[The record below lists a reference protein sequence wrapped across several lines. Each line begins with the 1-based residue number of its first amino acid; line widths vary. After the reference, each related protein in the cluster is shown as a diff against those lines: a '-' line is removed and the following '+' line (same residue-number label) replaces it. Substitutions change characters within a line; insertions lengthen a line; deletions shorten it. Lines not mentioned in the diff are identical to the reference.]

1 MARYQADVW
10 LGSSSGRQ
18 RVYVN
23 SNTWNGA
30 REQIKTIYHVNDGDI
45 WNLNESRENNGIGGS
60 GSSSISIGS
69 ILVLGLIA
77 LVISF
82 WKYFLILGVVSLIFW
97 LIYLF
102 IKAND

>member
-1 MARYQADVW
+1 MAQYQADVW

-45 WNLNESRENNGIGGS
+45 WNLCESRDNSNGS
-60 GSSSISIGS
+60 GGDSSSISAGS
-69 ILVLGLIA
+69 ILGLALIA
-77 LVISF
+77 LVVSF
-82 WKYFLILGVVSLIFW
+82 WKYFLILGVIALVIW
-97 LIYLF
+97 IIYLF
-102 IKAND
+102 RKEND

>member
-10 LGSSSGRQ
+10 LGSASGRQ

-45 WNLNESRENNGIGGS
+45 WNLNESRDSEGGGGS
-60 GSSSISIGS
+60 SNSISGES
-69 ILVLGLIA
+69 ILFLAGIA
-77 LVISF
+77 LVVSF
-82 WKYFLILGVVSLIFW
+82 WKYFLVLGAVALIIWVV
-97 LIYLF
+97 YLF
-102 IKAND
+102 SKNK

>member
-10 LGSSSGRQ
+10 LGSASGRQ

-45 WNLNESRENNGIGGS
+45 WNLYESQDNS
-60 GSSSISIGS
+60 GDRNDSSSTSLGSIAILGLIILIFS
-69 ILVLGLIA
+69 FWKYILVLGI
-77 LVISF
+77 
-82 WKYFLILGVVSLIFW
+82 VSLIIW
-97 LIYLF
+97 IAYLVF
-102 IKAND
+102 KE

>member
-30 REQIKTIYHVNDGDI
+30 REQIKTIYHVNDNDI
-45 WNLNESRENNGIGGS
+45 WNLNESRENNSVGGS
-60 GSSSISIGS
+60 DSSSISAGS
-69 ILVLGLIA
+69 ILGLALIA

-82 WKYFLILGVVSLIFW
+82 WKYFLILGVVALIIW
-97 LIYLF
+97 IIYLF
-102 IKAND
+102 RKEND

>member
-30 REQIKTIYHVNDGDI
+30 REQIKTIYHVNDNDI
-45 WNLNESRENNGIGGS
+45 WNLNESRDKEGGS
-60 GSSSISIGS
+60 GNTSSDISIGS
-69 ILVLGLIA
+69 ILALGAIVLVVA
-77 LVISF
+77 Y
-82 WKYFLILGVVSLIFW
+82 WKYFLAIGIISLVIWF
-97 LIYLF
+97 IYYLT
-102 IKAND
+102 KK

>member
-30 REQIKTIYHVNDGDI
+30 REQIKTIYHVSDGDI
-45 WNLNESRENNGIGGS
+45 WNLNESRSSEGS
-60 GSSSISIGS
+60 NGSSQTSIES
-69 ILVLGLIA
+69 ILVVGAIVLA
-77 LVISF
+77 VAY
-82 WKYFLILGVVSLIFW
+82 WKYFLAIGIISLVIWF
-97 LIYLF
+97 IYYLT
-102 IKAND
+102 KK

>member
-45 WNLNESRENNGIGGS
+45 WNLNESRGSEGGG
-60 GSSSISIGS
+60 GSSSSEISIGS
-69 ILVLGLIA
+69 ILALGAIVL
-77 LVISF
+77 VVSF
-82 WKYFLILGVVSLIFW
+82 WKYFLVFGLVSLVIWF
-97 LIYLF
+97 IYYLT
-102 IKAND
+102 KK

>member
-45 WNLNESRENNGIGGS
+45 QNLNESRDQEG
-60 GSSSISIGS
+60 GSSSGSNEISFGS
-69 ILVLGLIA
+69 ILALGAIVL
-77 LVISF
+77 VVSF
-82 WKYFLILGVVSLIFW
+82 WKYLLILGVVCLGIW
-97 LIYLF
+97 LIYSLT
-102 IKAND
+102 KD

>member
-30 REQIKTIYHVNDGDI
+30 REQIKTIYHVSDGDI
-45 WNLNESRENNGIGGS
+45 WNLNESRDSGG
-60 GSSSISIGS
+60 GGASSSSEISFGS
-69 ILVLGLIA
+69 ILALGAIVLI
-77 LVISF
+77 VSF
-82 WKYFLILGVVSLIFW
+82 WKYFLVIGIISLVI
-97 LIYLF
+97 LF
-102 IKAND
+102 IHYLAKNK

>member
-30 REQIKTIYHVNDGDI
+30 REQIKTIYHVNDNDI
-45 WNLNESRENNGIGGS
+45 WNLNESRDREN
-60 GSSSISIGS
+60 GSSSSSNEISFGS
-69 ILVLGLIA
+69 ILALGAIV

-82 WKYFLILGVVSLIFW
+82 WKYFLALGIISLIAWF
-97 LIYLF
+97 IYYLKRN
-102 IKAND
+102 I

>member
-30 REQIKTIYHVNDGDI
+30 REQIKTIYHVNDNDI
-45 WNLNESRENNGIGGS
+45 WNLNESRENNSIGGS
-60 GSSSISIGS
+60 GSSSISAGS
-69 ILVLGLIA
+69 ILVIGLIA
-77 LVISF
+77 LVVSF
-82 WKYFLILGVVSLIFW
+82 WKYFLILGVISLIFW

>member
-30 REQIKTIYHVNDGDI
+30 REQIKTIYHVQDNDI
-45 WNLNESRENNGIGGS
+45 WNLQQSREPSHTSKDGEIT
-60 GSSSISIGS
+60 S
-69 ILVLGLIA
+69 ILVFGAICLVTLLWRYIFIIAAIA
-77 LVISF
+77 LMI
-82 WKYFLILGVVSLIFW
+82 W
-97 LIYLF
+97 LI
-102 IKAND
+102 IKYTNTDY

>member
-30 REQIKTIYHVNDGDI
+30 REQIKTIYHVNDNDI
-45 WNLNESRENNGIGGS
+45 WNLNESRDNSDGS
-60 GSSSISIGS
+60 SSSSSISTGS
-69 ILVLGLIA
+69 ILGLALIA
-77 LVISF
+77 LVVSF
-82 WKYFLILGVVSLIFW
+82 WKYFLVLGAVALIIWVV
-97 LIYLF
+97 YLF
-102 IKAND
+102 YKNK

>member
-30 REQIKTIYHVNDGDI
+30 REQIKTIYHVNDNDI
-45 WNLNESRENNGIGGS
+45 WNLNESRENSSAGGS
-60 GSSSISIGS
+60 DSSSISAGS

-77 LVISF
+77 LVVSF
-82 WKYFLILGVVSLIFW
+82 WKYFLVLGAVALIIWVV
-97 LIYLF
+97 YLF
-102 IKAND
+102 YKNK

>member
-30 REQIKTIYHVNDGDI
+30 REQIKTIYHVNDNDI
-45 WNLNESRENNGIGGS
+45 WNLNESRDREN
-60 GSSSISIGS
+60 GSSSSSNEISFGS
-69 ILVLGLIA
+69 ILALGAIV

-82 WKYFLILGVVSLIFW
+82 WKYFLALGIISLIAWF
-97 LIYLF
+97 IYYL
-102 IKAND
+102 KRNK